1 MQHGVEAG
9 DGGAYNTSVP
19 ALVAG
24 GMLIAAAC
32 CGAAYRVWG
41 GRPYRLWGVRSGADG

>member
-1 MQHGVEAG
+1 MAAG
-9 DGGAYNTSVP
+9 DGGAYSTSVP

-32 CGAAYRVWG
+32 CGAAYRLWG
-41 GRPYRLWGVRSGADG
+41 GRAYRLWAGRYGADG